1 VGSGYGYR
9 NGKRNGTQFY
19 GGSGFWNEVAV
30 WNVDYKRRDSP
41 EARAIQQASIT
52 QAAVTPHVFVVD
64 ESEGRASG
72 NTFSG
77 AWGGRVAATDDA
89 GRTGKENK

>member
-1 VGSGYGYR
+1 
-9 NGKRNGTQFY
+9 
-19 GGSGFWNEVAV
+19 
-30 WNVDYKRRDSP
+30 
-41 EARAIQQASIT
+41 
-52 QAAVTPHVFVVD
+52 VTPHELVVD

-89 GRTGKENK
+89 GRTGEENK